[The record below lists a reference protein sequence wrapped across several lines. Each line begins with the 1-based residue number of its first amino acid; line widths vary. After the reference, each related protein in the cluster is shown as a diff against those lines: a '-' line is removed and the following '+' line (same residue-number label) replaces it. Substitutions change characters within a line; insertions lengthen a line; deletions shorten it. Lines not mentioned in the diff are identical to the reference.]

1 MAGGTINL
9 LFRIHKQDNVLDKL
23 PGEIAKTKQSMT
35 ELGKVATTLGGA
47 FGDVGSAIGN
57 MGKTLLTGGVW
68 MLAAQGVSLLI
79 DKWREYKEAAA
90 QAAKEA
96 ARELTESLSH
106 AADVITKKFQK
117 IYDAIKQVG
126 DRFRDANRAWG
137 AVSDTLYSGQIARV
151 NDNMRAKLESARDD
165 QERAVIK
172 ADAQLEIAKI
182 RRAVAERKATTAVEE
197 AQKDQE
203 LADRKISEAK
213 KKVNALYAVWAQAQT
228 AHNKTVIEQR
238 DDMTEYEE
246 TWKALRKAQD
256 DLKAAEEEVKK
267 LQEERRVKETD
278 SLVARQKAAQ
288 DGIAATEAV
297 KEAEF
302 QLAEARRKQKEAAET
317 RAKEEK
323 KRAEAEKKEAEAL
336 AAKAAKEQL
345 EAEMLQRE
353 MKQEEQE
360 FEARQNMIE
369 YYDMQAE
376 QGKKHLRELVPRVKN
391 LDVQIDALTARLK
404 KAKEGIERTGRGQ
417 TADAAHTTGLFGPY
431 QYGGRANGGENFTD
445 WQRAQRFA
453 EWGDR
458 DAQKAARR
466 DAAAQRRYDRLSQDR
481 RRGRRLSDR
490 DKGFMRDWE
499 AFQDQKGGAEALQQK
514 LEAAQKARDQLQ
526 KEIDKTLKSIDQN
539 IKDALAIA

>member
-9 LFRIHKQDNVLDKL
+9 LFRVSKDGDGLEKMSKGLEN
-23 PGEIAKTKQSMT
+23 AKGKMSDMGKAAAA
-35 ELGKVATTLGGA
+35 LGHTMGGVNTA
-47 FGDVGSAIGN
+47 FGKMAQS
-57 MGKTLLTGGVW
+57 LLTGGVW
-68 MLAAQGVSLLI
+68 MLAAQGIMLLI
-79 DKWREYKEAAA
+79 DKWREYKAEAAE
-90 QAAKEA
+90 AAKEA
-96 ARELTESLSH
+96 ARDLTESLSH

-137 AVSDTLYSGQIARV
+137 AVSDTMYAGQISRIQDNTRAR
-151 NDNMRAKLESARDD
+151 LEAARDD

-197 AQKDQE
+197 AQNDQK

-213 KKVNALYAVWAQAQT
+213 KKVEALYAVWAQAQT
-228 AHNKTVIEQR
+228 AHNKTVIEQK

-278 SLVARQKAAQ
+278 ALVARQKAAQ

-302 QLAEARRKQKEAAET
+302 QLAEARRKQKEAAEA

-353 MKQEEQE
+353 MKQEEEE

-369 YYDMQAE
+369 YYDLQAE
-376 QGKKHLRELVPRVKN
+376 QGKKHLRELVPSVKK
-391 LDVQIDALTARLK
+391 LDAQIDALTARLK
-404 KAKEGIERTGRGQ
+404 QAKEGIERTGRGQ
-417 TADAAHTTGLFGPY
+417 AADAAHTSGLFGPY

-466 DAAAQRRYDRLSQDR
+466 DAAAQRRYDRLAEERS
-481 RRGRRLSDR
+481 RGRKLSDR
-490 DKGFMRDWE
+490 DRGFMRDFE
-499 AFQDQKGGAEALQQK
+499 AFQDQKNGAANLQQK
-514 LEAAQKARDQLQ
+514 LEAAQKARDALQ